1 MGKAGDTT
9 SITTDTT
16 SNWGILQG
24 HTRSTWAI
32 DPAATRIGFGVRN
45 LMARTVRGS
54 LADAEGTIIL
64 DEADRCMCRV
74 EIAIPATSIDIGNS
88 RRDKY
93 LRSSDLLDVERF
105 PTILF
110 HSTRVATFDETHAR
124 IIGQLTIR
132 DTAREV
138 VLRVAQEA
146 GGGRW
151 MGGRQH
157 ALRRRPVL
165 IGATTVP
172 AGGRGADRQHTGS
185 AAGHPRHAAIGI
197 GGAEGECGTI
207 QTAPHHKFSPDD
219 RRTRYATDT
228 RSLADW
234 DKARIAPRAR
244 IRAGLTVTE

>member
-1 MGKAGDTT
+1 
-9 SITTDTT
+9 
-16 SNWGILQG
+16 
-24 HTRSTWAI
+24 
-32 DPAATRIGFGVRN
+32 
-45 LMARTVRGS
+45 MARTVRGS

-64 DEADRCMCRV
+64 NEADRCMCRV

-146 GGGRW
+146 GGRAVDGR
-151 MGGRQH
+151 
-157 ALRRRPVL
+157 
-165 IGATTVP
+165 
-172 AGGRGADRQHTGS
+172 
-185 AAGHPRHAAIGI
+185 
-197 GGAEGECGTI
+197 E
-207 QTAPHHKFSPDD
+207 TARFTASTSID
-219 RRTRYATDT
+219 RRDYGA
-228 RSLADW
+228 SGG
-234 DKARIAPRAR
+234 PRR
-244 IRAGLTVTE
+244 

>member
-1 MGKAGDTT
+1 
-9 SITTDTT
+9 
-16 SNWGILQG
+16 
-24 HTRSTWAI
+24 
-32 DPAATRIGFGVRN
+32 
-45 LMARTVRGS
+45 MARTVRGS

-74 EIAIPATSIDIGNS
+74 EIAIPVTSIDIGNS

-197 GGAEGECGTI
+197 GGQRASV
-207 QTAPHHKFSPDD
+207 ALSKRPHITSF
-219 RRTRYATDT
+219 RRTIVGLDT
-228 RSLADW
+228 
-234 DKARIAPRAR
+234 PR
-244 IRAGLTVTE
+244 IRAASPTGTRRALHHEPGSGLG